1 MHSKPAHQLSVASL
15 WIALA
20 VMTFAGC
27 ARRQALDASGPD
39 FLANGQDTYEAH
51 CASCHGADAR
61 GNGPAANLLEKPAPP
76 LITLREKYNGH
87 FPVDELYSMIEGNDK
102 VGAHGTRQMP
112 VWGNIWSE
120 EDGTPIR
127 REIVDRRINELIEY
141 LRSVQTE

>member
-1 MHSKPAHQLSVASL
+1 MKSKPAQSL
-15 WIALA
+15 PHAGLWLAIAL
-20 VMTFAGC
+20 MTFTGC
-27 ARRQALDASGPD
+27 ARREALDAKGTD
-39 FLANGQDTYEAH
+39 FLASGQDTYAAH

-61 GNGPAANLLEKPAPP
+61 GNGPASNLLEKPAPP
-76 LITLREKYNGH
+76 LTMLREKYNGH

-120 EDGTPIR
+120 KDGTPIR